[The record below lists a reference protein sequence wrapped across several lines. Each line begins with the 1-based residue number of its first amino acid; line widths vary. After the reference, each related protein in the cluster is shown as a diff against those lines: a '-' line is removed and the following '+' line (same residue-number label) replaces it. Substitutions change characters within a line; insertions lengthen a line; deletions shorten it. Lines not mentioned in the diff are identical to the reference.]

1 MKRRKWTKEERKQI
15 YQKYKGHC
23 AYCGLPITI
32 QEMQVDHIV
41 ALKRGGPDSIENA
54 NPACRMCNK
63 YKDTL
68 TLYDFKNWLLAG
80 VIGRLRK
87 LFIFRIAERYGM
99 ISVNDWDKKF
109 YFERVKK

>member
-15 YQKYKGHC
+15 FQKYKGHC
-23 AYCGLPITI
+23 AYCGLPISI

-80 VIGRLRK
+80 VTGRLRK

>member
-15 YQKYKGHC
+15 FQKYKGHC

-32 QEMQVDHIV
+32 QEMQIDHIV

-68 TLYDFKNWLLAG
+68 TLYDFNAG

>member
-15 YQKYKGHC
+15 FQKYKGHC

-32 QEMQVDHIV
+32 QEMQIDHIV

>member
-1 MKRRKWTKEERKQI
+1 MKRRKWTKVERKQI
-15 YQKYKGHC
+15 FQKSKGHC
-23 AYCGLPITI
+23 AYCRLPITI
-32 QEMQVDHIV
+32 QGMQVDHIV

-80 VIGRLRK
+80 VTGRLRK

-109 YFERVKK
+109 YFENI

>member
-99 ISVNDWDKKF
+99 ISVNDWNKKF
-109 YFERVKK
+109 YFETIK

>member
-99 ISVNDWDKKF
+99 ISVNEWNKKF
-109 YFERVKK
+109 YFETIK

>member
-1 MKRRKWTKEERKQI
+1 MKRRKWTKEERKRI

-23 AYCGLPITI
+23 AYCGCKIRI
-32 QEMQVDHIV
+32 EEMQVDHIV
-41 ALKRGGPDSIENA
+41 ALKRGGADSIENA

-80 VIGRLRK
+80 VISRLQK

-99 ISVNDWDKKF
+99 ITVNKWDKKF
-109 YFERVKK
+109 YFERIKK

>member
-54 NPACRMCNK
+54 NPACRMCKK

>member
-41 ALKRGGPDSIENA
+41 ALKRGGLDSIENA

-80 VIGRLRK
+80 VTGRLRK

>member
-15 YQKYKGHC
+15 FQKYKGHC

-80 VIGRLRK
+80 VTGRLRK